1 MSGHSKW
8 ANIQHRK
15 KAQDAKRGKV
25 FTRLIR
31 ELTVAARA
39 GGPDPESNPRLRMAI
54 EKAQGANMARSN
66 IDRAI
71 QRAASNADSDKLEAI
86 TYEGFG
92 PKGVAVLVE
101 CATDNRNRT
110 VAEVRHVFTRNDG
123 SLGETGSVNHLFER
137 RGVLYCEHTDADAV
151 LSTAVENDAEDIIA
165 DGATGRFVVM
175 MSPEN
180 LFRVQE
186 ALKKA
191 GVHVAESGFE
201 MISATDVHLEGEDAE
216 KVLKFIDALEELDDV
231 QAVHTNAMFP
241 AGDGE

>member
-15 KAQDAKRGKV
+15 KRQDDKRGKV

-39 GGPDPESNPRLRMAI
+39 GGTDPEGNPRLRLAI
-54 EKAQGANMARSN
+54 DKALSANMARTN

-71 QRAASNADSDKLEAI
+71 QRASSDADKDNLEEV

-110 VAEVRHVFTRNDG
+110 VAEVRHAFSRNDG
-123 SLGETGSVNHLFER
+123 SLGETGSVNYLFNR
-137 RGVLYCEHTDADAV
+137 RGVIYCEHDDEDKV
-151 LSTAVENDAEDIIA
+151 LTTAVENDAEDVEA
-165 DGATGRFVVM
+165 DENAGRFVITM
-175 MSPEN
+175 APEH
-180 LFRVQE
+180 LFKVRK
-186 ALKKA
+186 ALEDV
-191 GVHVAESGFE
+191 GVTIVESGFE
-201 MISATDVHLEGEDAE
+201 MVATTAVELAGEDAE
-216 KVLKFIDALEELDDV
+216 KVVKFVDMLEGLDDV
-231 QAVHTNAMFP
+231 QTVHTNAEF
-241 AGDGE
+241 AG